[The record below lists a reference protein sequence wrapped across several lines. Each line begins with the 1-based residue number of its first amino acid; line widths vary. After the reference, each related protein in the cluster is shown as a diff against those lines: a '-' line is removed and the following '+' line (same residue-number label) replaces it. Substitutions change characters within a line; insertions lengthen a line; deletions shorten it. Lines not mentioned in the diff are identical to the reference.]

1 MLQSLVRTD
10 RSTELL
16 TGLQVLG
23 GHRQRG
29 FECTDGLSHDRS
41 VAQVED
47 LGQDGV
53 GISSVEALCGDTVEL
68 EVRAAQSIG
77 LTLSHTAQALGI
89 GGDEVES
96 QFAVLRGGDDEVV
109 GDVSAEHVV
118 LLTGEGEAAVGTG
131 DLSLRGVDG
140 VAQSGLE
147 RCESEEGL
155 ALCHTRQDGLL
166 LLFAAAEQDGI
177 GAEDC
182 GRQERFEDERAP
194 ERLGDHGHLVE
205 GHVRAAVGL
214 GDCETEQSH
223 LGERLP
229 LLAGDALFA
238 AKDLFALGDVVL
250 GAQVLVQC
258 AGEFL
263 LNVVEFKI
271 HGCPSWEIE

>member
-1 MLQSLVRTD
+1 MLEHLVDTD

-96 QFAVLRGGDDEVV
+96 QFAVLRSGHDEVV

-140 VAQSGLE
+140 VAQSGSSAA
-147 RCESEEGL
+147 RARKVWPS
-155 ALCHTRQDGLL
+155 ATRQDGLL
-166 LLFAAAEQDGI
+166 LLFCRRA
-177 GAEDC
+177 
-182 GRQERFEDERAP
+182 GRHWRRGLRCQERFEDERAP
-194 ERLGDHGHLVE
+194 ERPATTATSLKVMS
-205 GHVRAAVGL
+205 A
-214 GDCETEQSH
+214 
-223 LGERLP
+223 P
-229 LLAGDALFA
+229 
-238 AKDLFALGDVVL
+238 
-250 GAQVLVQC
+250 
-258 AGEFL
+258 
-263 LNVVEFKI
+263 
-271 HGCPSWEIE
+271 P